1 MWSPSSWH
9 TVASEQICSGSW
21 VRLESLQCP
30 GGLPDCEACAWDDV
44 SPCDQEV
51 CVKTHQRMLS
61 CSPGFI
67 PSAVLMKFVML
78 FSFFW
83 FIIHTVRK
91 NSKAKVKVSLPDD
104 FCLISYAGVHGDTA
118 TLSCLGTFV
127 VQDRGGKQG
136 AVRCSDMTVA
146 GGHCLNGGWLLLC

>member
-1 MWSPSSWH
+1 MLNILAPNFSSL
-9 TVASEQICSGSW
+9 EEIQESW
-21 VRLESLQCP
+21 A
-30 GGLPDCEACAWDDV
+30 CEWDDV

-51 CVKTHQRMLS
+51 CVKKAHQRMLS

-67 PSAVLMKFVML
+67 PSAVLMKFVVL
-78 FSFFW
+78 FSFFC

-91 NSKAKVKVSLPDD
+91 NSRAKVKVSLPDD

-127 VQDRGGKQG
+127 VWDRGGKQG
-136 AVRCSDMTVA
+136 AVCFSDMVVA
-146 GGHCLNGGWLLLC
+146 GRYCLN